1 MMKQQNQPLFSLTL
15 LLIFFS
21 HCTKILSQAPSA
33 SPAAAPGAPATPG
46 APTSTG
52 PVVPAPPADAPA
64 PSGPTN
70 ITKILERA
78 GGYKV
83 FIRLLKS
90 TQVDNQLYRQLNNS
104 NSQLTVFAPTDGA
117 FSNLGTGSLNSL
129 SDEQKG
135 QLVQFH
141 LIPDFLTI
149 QNFQTISNPVRTQAG
164 SGLEY
169 PLNITTSGNSVNIST
184 GLVNTSISGTV
195 YSDNQIAIY
204 QVDSVLQPY
213 GVFAPKRQL
222 PKLAPAPAP
231 APASVHRKPKLN
243 SSSSDS
249 DDSDTSTTPPVA
261 EVKSGAVPTLL
272 PKFNGIVS
280 IAVAVVAAAA
290 LSFS

>member
-33 SPAAAPGAPATPG
+33 SPAAAPATPG

-169 PLNITTSGNSVNIST
+169 PLNITTAGNSVNIST

-222 PKLAPAPAP
+222 PSLAPAPAP

-261 EVKSGAVPTLL
+261 EVKSGAVPTML

>member
-33 SPAAAPGAPATPG
+33 SPAAAPAPQLPQ
-46 APTSTG
+46 
-52 PVVPAPPADAPA
+52 VPQQVQGQAARTI
-64 PSGPTN
+64 PSDP
-70 ITKILERA
+70 R
-78 GGYKV
+78 
-83 FIRLLKS
+83 
-90 TQVDNQLYRQLNNS
+90 
-104 NSQLTVFAPTDGA
+104 
-117 FSNLGTGSLNSL
+117 FSHN
-129 SDEQKG
+129 
-135 QLVQFH
+135 
-141 LIPDFLTI
+141 

-213 GVFAPKRQL
+213 GVFAPKRKL
-222 PKLAPAPAP
+222 PSLAPAPAP
-231 APASVHRKPKLN
+231 APASASVHGKPKLN

-261 EVKSGAVPTLL
+261 EVKSGAVPTVL

>member
-33 SPAAAPGAPATPG
+33 SPAAAPAAPATPG
-46 APTSTG
+46 APTITG
-52 PVVPAPPADAPA
+52 PVVQAPPADAPA

-70 ITKILERA
+70 ITKILEKA

-83 FIRLLKS
+83 FIRLIKS

-104 NSQLTVFAPTDGA
+104 NSQLTVFAPTDDA
-117 FSNLGTGSLNSL
+117 FSSLGTGSLNSL

-222 PKLAPAPAP
+222 PSPAPAP
-231 APASVHRKPKLN
+231 APVLGKPKLN

-249 DDSDTSTTPPVA
+249 DDSSDTSTTPPVA
-261 EVKSGAVPTLL
+261 EVKSGAVPTVL